1 MSDTTQ
7 IPNSFDLIIAG
18 GEVVDGTGGPRRR
31 ADIGVIAD
39 RVAAVGDLSQAQ
51 AKERVD
57 ATGLAVAPGFIDVHT
72 HDDRMVLTQP
82 AVAPKSSQGVTT
94 VVTGNCGVS
103 LAPFVPGSR
112 AGEADPPGPMA
123 LLGTWDDYKYPTL
136 ADYNEALEASP
147 PAINVASLVGHST
160 LRAGVMDRFERSATK
175 AEIDAMAK
183 VLEQSL
189 RDGAVGLS
197 TGLAYPTAIHAP
209 TDEIVELA
217 ACLKDFG
224 ALYTSH
230 MRNEGP
236 DLVPSVDETIE
247 IADRSGAA
255 TVISHHKCV
264 GRENWGKSH
273 DSLAHI
279 KAAQQRMK
287 LDYDV
292 YPYTATSTILLKD
305 FLSTSEKTV
314 LTSSATHP
322 EMVGREFDS
331 VVAEWG
337 CSVDE
342 AIERL
347 SPAGAVYFRMDEDEV
362 RRIMAFPGA
371 MIASDGLP
379 IDEGRPHP
387 RLWGTFPRVLGHYCR
402 DHGVFSLE
410 EAVHRMSGKPAS
422 VFGLT
427 DRGEIRPGA
436 FADLVVFDPNT
447 VTDRATFEA
456 PETPAGGIERVY
468 VNGELV
474 WFELAWTGARP
485 GRRAERAAV

>member
-1 MSDTTQ
+1 MLTY
-7 IPNSFDLIIAG
+7 DLLITGADII
-18 GEVVDGTGGPRRR
+18 DGTGGPRQH
-31 ADIGVIAD
+31 ADVAVTGD
-39 RVAAVGDLSQAQ
+39 RIMAVGNLAAEGAT
-51 AKERVD
+51 AKETVD
-57 ATGLAVAPGFIDVHT
+57 GTGLALAPGFIDVHT
-72 HDDRMVLTQP
+72 HDDRLVLTQP
-82 AVAPKSSQGVTT
+82 SVAPKTSQGVTT

-103 LAPFVPGSR
+103 LAPFTASCR

-123 LLGTWDDYKYPTL
+123 LLGGWADYRFPTL
-136 ADYNEALEASP
+136 ADYNAALADSP
-147 PAINVASLVGHST
+147 AAINVASLVGHTT
-160 LRAGVMDRFERSATK
+160 LRAGVMLDTFDRPATK
-175 AEIDAMAK
+175 AEIDAMAR

-189 RDGAVGLS
+189 KDGAVGLS

-224 ALYTSH
+224 ALYTTH

-236 DLVPSVDETIE
+236 DLVESVDETID
-247 IADRSGAA
+247 IARRSGAA

-279 KAAQQRMK
+279 KAAQKDMT
-287 LDYDV
+287 LDFDV

-331 VVAEWG
+331 IVDEWG

-342 AIERL
+342 AIRRL
-347 SPAGAVYFRMDEDEV
+347 SPAGAVYFRMDEAEV

-402 DHGVFSLE
+402 DEGVFSLE

-422 VFGLT
+422 VFGLK
-427 DRGEIRPGA
+427 DRGVIRTGA
-436 FADLVVFDPNT
+436 FADMVLFNPKT
-447 VTDRATFEA
+447 VIDRATFDA

-468 VNGELV
+468 VNGALV
-474 WFELAWTGARP
+474 WHDLAWTGARP
-485 GRRAERAAV
+485 GRRVGRQAA

>member
-1 MSDTTQ
+1 M
-7 IPNSFDLIIAG
+7 
-18 GEVVDGTGGPRRR
+18 
-31 ADIGVIAD
+31 
-39 RVAAVGDLSQAQ
+39 
-51 AKERVD
+51 
-57 ATGLAVAPGFIDVHT
+57 
-72 HDDRMVLTQP
+72 
-82 AVAPKSSQGVTT
+82 APKTSQGVTT

-103 LAPFVPGSR
+103 LAPFARESR

-123 LLGTWDDYKYPTL
+123 LLGNWDDYRFPAL
-136 ADYNEALEASP
+136 ADYNAALEENP

-160 LRAGVMDRFERSATK
+160 LRAGVMDRFERPATK
-175 AEIDAMAK
+175 AEIDAMAR

-209 TDEIVELA
+209 TDEVVELA

-224 ALYTSH
+224 GLYTTH
-230 MRNEGP
+230 MRNEGE
-236 DLVPSVDETIE
+236 DLLPSVDETID
-247 IADRSGAA
+247 IARRSGAA

-273 DSLAHI
+273 DSLARI
-279 KAAQQRMK
+279 KRAQAEIK
-287 LDYDV
+287 LDFDV

-314 LTSSATHP
+314 LTSSASHP
-322 EMVGREFDS
+322 EMVGRDFDS
-331 VVAEWG
+331 IVDEWG

-342 AIERL
+342 AIRRL

-362 RRIMAFPGA
+362 RRIMSYPGA
-371 MIASDGLP
+371 IIASDGLP

-402 DHGVFSLE
+402 DEGVFTLE

-427 DRGEIRPGA
+427 DRGEIREGA
-436 FADLVVFDPNT
+436 FADLVLFDPKT
-447 VTDRATFEA
+447 VIDTATFDA
-456 PETPAGGIERVY
+456 PETPARGIERVF
-468 VNGELV
+468 VNGQLV
-474 WFELAWTGARP
+474 WSELAWTGATP
-485 GRRAERAAV
+485 GRRVGRSAA

>member
-1 MSDTTQ
+1 M
-7 IPNSFDLIIAG
+7 PVYDLLITGADVI
-18 GEVVDGTGGPRRR
+18 DGTGGPRQR
-31 ADIGVIAD
+31 ADVAVIGD
-39 RVAAVGDLSQAQ
+39 RITAVGNLAAEGAT
-51 AKERVD
+51 AKETVD
-57 ATGLAVAPGFIDVHT
+57 GTALALAPGFIDVHT
-72 HDDRMVLTQP
+72 HDDRLVLTQP
-82 AVAPKSSQGVTT
+82 SVAPKTSQGVTT

-103 LAPFVPGSR
+103 LAPFTAGCR

-123 LLGTWDDYKYPTL
+123 LLGGWADYRFPTL
-136 ADYNEALEASP
+136 ADYNAALADSP
-147 PAINVASLVGHST
+147 AAINVASLVGHTT
-160 LRAGVMDRFERSATK
+160 LRAGVMDTFDRAATK
-175 AEIDAMAK
+175 TEIDAMAR

-189 RDGAVGLS
+189 KDGAVGLS

-224 ALYTSH
+224 ALYTTH

-236 DLVPSVDETIE
+236 DLVESVDETID
-247 IADRSGAA
+247 IARRSGAA

-279 KAAQQRMK
+279 KAAQKDMT
-287 LDYDV
+287 LDFDV

-331 VVAEWG
+331 IVDEWG
-337 CSVDE
+337 CGVDE
-342 AIERL
+342 AIRRL
-347 SPAGAVYFRMDEDEV
+347 SPAGAVYFRMDEAEV

-402 DHGVFSLE
+402 DEGVFSLE

-422 VFGLT
+422 VFGLS
-427 DRGEIRPGA
+427 DRGVIRKGA
-436 FADLVVFDPNT
+436 FADLVLFNPKT
-447 VTDRATFEA
+447 VIDRATFDA

-468 VNGELV
+468 VNGQLV
-474 WFELAWTGARP
+474 WHDLAWTGARP
-485 GRRAERAAV
+485 GRRVGRAVA

>member
-1 MSDTTQ
+1 M
-7 IPNSFDLIIAG
+7 PPYDLMITGAD
-18 GEVVDGTGGPRRR
+18 VYDGSGAPPVR
-31 ADIGVIAD
+31 ADVAVKGD
-39 RVAAVGDLSQAQ
+39 RIAAVGNLVEQGVTAADTIDGA
-51 AKERVD
+51 
-57 ATGLAVAPGFIDVHT
+57 GLALAPGFIDVHT
-72 HDDRMVLTQP
+72 HDDRLVLTQP
-82 AVAPKSSQGVTT
+82 SVAPKTSQGVTT

-103 LAPFVPGSR
+103 LAPFARESR

-123 LLGTWDDYKYPTL
+123 LLGNWDDYRFPAL
-136 ADYNEALEASP
+136 ADYNAALEENP

-160 LRAGVMDRFERSATK
+160 LRAGVMDRFERPATK
-175 AEIDAMAK
+175 AEIDAMAR

-209 TDEIVELA
+209 TDEVVELA

-224 ALYTSH
+224 GLYTTH
-230 MRNEGP
+230 MRNEGE
-236 DLVPSVDETIE
+236 DLLPSVDETID
-247 IADRSGAA
+247 IARRSGAA

-273 DSLAHI
+273 DSLARI
-279 KAAQQRMK
+279 KRAQAEIK
-287 LDYDV
+287 LDFDV

-314 LTSSATHP
+314 LTSSASHP
-322 EMVGREFDS
+322 EMVGRDFDS
-331 VVAEWG
+331 IVDEWG

-342 AIERL
+342 AIRRL

-362 RRIMAFPGA
+362 RRIMSYPGA
-371 MIASDGLP
+371 IIASDGLP

-402 DHGVFSLE
+402 DEGVFTLE

-427 DRGEIRPGA
+427 DRGEIREGA
-436 FADLVVFDPNT
+436 FADLVLFDPKT
-447 VTDRATFEA
+447 VIDTATFDA
-456 PETPAGGIERVY
+456 PETPARGIERVF
-468 VNGELV
+468 VNGQLV
-474 WFELAWTGARP
+474 WSELAWTGATP
-485 GRRAERAAV
+485 GRRVGRSAA